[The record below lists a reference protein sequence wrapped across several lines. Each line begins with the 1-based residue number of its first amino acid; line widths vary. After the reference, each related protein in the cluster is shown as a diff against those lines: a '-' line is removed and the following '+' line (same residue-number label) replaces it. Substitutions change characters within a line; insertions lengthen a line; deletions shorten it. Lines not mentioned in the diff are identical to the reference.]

1 MISLKQLVHLTAI
14 AEQGSMHKA
23 ADALGLTQPALTRSL
38 NTLENLLDVRLFDR
52 HSGGMQATPFC
63 LEIIEKCQQVVI
75 DVEDI
80 QRAARLHQN
89 MDVGELNIGVG
100 GGVRELVLRTSIP
113 KFVSRHPNI
122 QIRVSEGKH
131 EDLASELKKRNL
143 DFLLIGLSSFEQ
155 SSEMHKETI
164 TTLPLSVMARSEHP
178 LQSQKN
184 LSIDQLIRFP
194 IVSPAQVGPSH
205 MLAAAATRAAS
216 EPIRPHIICSDFPTL
231 ISVLMC
237 SDALLFSAPHNC
249 EDELRQGALIELDF
263 SHPELKTELGI
274 IEMSKRSRSPAAQE
288 LVDILTKALS
298 SQSADTD

>member
-14 AEQGSMHKA
+14 AEQGNMHKA

-89 MDVGELNIGVG
+89 IEAGELNIGVG
-100 GGVRELVLRTSIP
+100 GGVRELVLRASVP
-113 KFVSRHPNI
+113 EFVSRHPNI
-122 QIRVSEGKH
+122 RIKVSEGKH
-131 EDLASELKKRNL
+131 EDLIGELKTRNL

-155 SSEMHKETI
+155 SSEIRKETI
-164 TTLPLSVMARSEHP
+164 TTLPLSVMARSGHP
-178 LQSQKN
+178 LQSQKK

-194 IVSPAQVGPSH
+194 LVSPAQVGASH
-205 MLAAAATRAAS
+205 TLTAAITRAAS
-216 EPIRPHIICSDFPTL
+216 EPIRPRVICSDFPTL

-237 SDALLFSAPHNC
+237 SDALLFSAPCNC

-263 SHPELKTELGI
+263 SHSDLKTELGI

-288 LVDILTKALS
+288 FIDILAEGIAK
-298 SQSADTD
+298 